1 MIADSANWLVWS
13 KSKDGEKNR
22 NRPTPIERPVNKH
35 KTKDEAAQRGRF
47 EDVQAVS
54 IDELRRRLD
63 APRALTE

>member
-22 NRPTPIERPVNKH
+22 NRPTPIERPVSRHRGKY
-35 KTKDEAAQRGRF
+35 EAKPRGRF
-47 EDVQAVS
+47 EDVQAAS

-63 APRALTE
+63 APRTLTE